1 MRFEK
6 QSSMHNRGGAAR
18 FRKGVTV
25 VCLFPSSHNS
35 RQPKENVPYSASL
48 RPRGG
53 ALFYRTSLVN
63 TIPSQPLLP
72 IRSSSRAH
80 ASFLSPPRPSG
91 KKLSRDFHSQRPAN
105 ALSSLC
111 PSVLLPARQECGFV
125 SLRLAL
131 SRDTRSLFVLLF
143 NLNLELGCSS
153 KRS

>member
-1 MRFEK
+1 MTV
-6 QSSMHNRGGAAR
+6 AAS
-18 FRKGVTV
+18 FQAVTT
-25 VCLFPSSHNS
+25 
-35 RQPKENVPYSASL
+35 RASQKRTCPIPL
-48 RPRGG
+48 HFGRERRACGG
-53 ALFYRTSLVN
+53 ALFYRTNLVN

-91 KKLSRDFHSQRPAN
+91 KKLSRDFHSLRPAN

-131 SRDTRSLFVLLF
+131 SRDTRSLFFLLL

-153 KRS
+153 KRR